1 MAMQQRQT
9 AYKAWISDLLKN
21 EYIVRHGDW
30 EPNYVNINGKQV
42 SRVNIIAAV
51 VDKHDTDLVSS
62 ATLDDGTGSI
72 TTRCFNENTK
82 ILKNVKIGDLVL
94 VIGRPRENNNQRF
107 IVTEIAKKLDN
118 PLWVRV
124 RKLELEGEGNI
135 PKEEI
140 LIKEEVSKQT
150 AKEESDDPRKVVIRL
165 IKEID
170 DGNGA
175 SVDDIIKK
183 LESNE
188 EDTKKII
195 RGLLEQGEI
204 YENRPNRLK
213 TIE

>member
-140 LIKEEVSKQT
+140 LIKEEVAKQT
-150 AKEESDDPRKVVIRL
+150 VKEESDDPRKVVIRL

>member
-140 LIKEEVSKQT
+140 LIKEEVAKQT
-150 AKEESDDPRKVVIRL
+150 VKEESDDPRKVVIRL

-204 YENRPNRLK
+204 YENRPN
-213 TIE
+213 

>member
-1 MAMQQRQT
+1 MQQRQT

-140 LIKEEVSKQT
+140 LIKEEVAKQT
-150 AKEESDDPRKVVIRL
+150 VKEESDDPRKVVIRL